1 MFSGRVRGAMMLL
14 GKCLLYNYEIAIC
27 TTQKR
32 GVITIIWPLMA
43 WKIQYII
50 VLLCICSFGPLL
62 LFLLLLSAL
71 FAQYQNYIQI
81 AFANRSSLPH
91 SSPDDSIDQNLKCP
105 PNFGKIKEGLK
116 ETTTLNKK
124 KNKI

>member
-32 GVITIIWPLMA
+32 GVIIIIWPLMS

-50 VLLCICSFGPLL
+50 VLLCICPLL

-71 FAQYQNYIQI
+71 FAQYKNYIQI
-81 AFANRSSLPH
+81 AFATRSSLPQ
-91 SSPDDSIDQNLKCP
+91 SSPDDSMERDLKCP

-116 ETTTLNKK
+116 ETTTLKK

>member
-1 MFSGRVRGAMMLL
+1 MLL

-50 VLLCICSFGPLL
+50 VLLCICSFDQLL

-71 FAQYQNYIQI
+71 FAQYKNYIKI
-81 AFANRSSLPH
+81 AFATRSSLPQ
-91 SSPDDSIDQNLKCP
+91 SSPDDSMERDLKCP

-116 ETTTLNKK
+116 ETTTLKK
-124 KNKI
+124 ENKI